1 MLPYEKKINEI
12 SISATNEAALEKML
26 FKIIELWNTSPLH
39 LVPHLTEGRSIL
51 VISSIDDVIAQLED
65 SQAIL
70 STIKGSS
77 YLRPIKVTAVGKA
90 LGMFSFSSVYQF
102 NFAF

>member
-1 MLPYEKKINEI
+1 
-12 SISATNEAALEKML
+12 ML
-26 FKIIELWNTSPLH
+26 FKIIDLWNTTPLH

-51 VISSIDDVIAQLED
+51 IISSTDDLIAQLED

-70 STIKGSS
+70 ASIKGSS

-90 LGMFSFSSVYQF
+90 LGVFSFSSVHQF
-102 NFAF
+102 NFSFCKLIFDSQLYESLICLQRR